1 MATFQQIMRAFFIGG
16 GLAPIGA
23 LGPGLLPLAPLLMG
37 RAGRKRQCDLRFPFN
52 QAKRQACK
60 AAVDA
65 GAPSGGGGLQTVS
78 PGPYVDPDWQTKI
91 AMARPGAKLKGG
103 GYATSAG
110 MVVPLDEESIGPA
123 EGGTMTGGGAGGFL
137 SSIPWWAWLAAAGGV
152 GYLVLRRR
160 E

>member
-65 GAPSGGGGLQTVS
+65 GAPSGGGGGLQTVA
-78 PGPYVDPDWQTKI
+78 PGVAPEWQTKI
-91 AMARPGAKLKGG
+91 AMARPGAKMK
-103 GYATSAG
+103 AG
-110 MVVPLDEESIGPA
+110 VDASMANMVVPLDEGAIAPG
-123 EGGTMTGGGAGGFL
+123 EGGTMTGGGAGSFL
-137 SSIPWWAWLAAAGGV
+137 SSVPWWAWAGAAAVG
-152 GYLVLRRR
+152 GYLLLRRR
-160 E
+160 S